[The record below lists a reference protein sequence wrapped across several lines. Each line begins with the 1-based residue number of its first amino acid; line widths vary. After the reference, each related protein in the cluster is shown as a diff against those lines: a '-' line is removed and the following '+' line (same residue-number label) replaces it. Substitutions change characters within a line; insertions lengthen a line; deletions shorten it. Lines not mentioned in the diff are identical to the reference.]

1 MISYVSTRGG
11 VLPQPF
17 DKAVLQ
23 GFAEDGGLF
32 VPETVPKLSMDR
44 LTDLSGMD
52 YPDLA
57 AAILS
62 LFIDPSVIPEPD
74 LARLVR
80 DSFSPF
86 ERGRVVNLI
95 PLNGDPSLMIMELF
109 HGPTLSFKDI
119 AMGFLIRT
127 MDYLLQKKG
136 PGFHRPGHH
145 RGHRAGCCPCRRRP
159 ARHRLLAPVSERHDH
174 PGTGIAND
182 NACSR

>member
-127 MDYLLQKKG
+127 MDYLLQKKRTG
-136 PGFHRPGHH
+136 FPSSWPPPGTPG
-145 RGHRAGCCPCRRRP
+145 
-159 ARHRLLAPVSERHDH
+159 RLLPM
-174 PGTGIAND
+174 PPQTGPPSTAGPCI
-182 NACSR
+182 RKT